1 MKKFRTCILSMF
13 FCMAMPHLQA
23 QTKVIAHRGFW
34 NTEGSAQ
41 NSLTSLRKAAEA
53 RLYGSE
59 FDVQM
64 TADSIIV
71 VNHDNAIGGYII
83 EKTPYSKIK
92 SLKIKNGEYL
102 PTLQSY
108 LKEAQELDIRLILE
122 IKPHST
128 KTRDDVAVKK
138 IVNMVRSMGLEK
150 QTEYISFSMNICE
163 RLVEETLGQSEIFY
177 LNGDMSPLSV
187 KAKGLTGIDYHYK
200 VFQKNPEWIKEA
212 HDCGLKVNTWT
223 VNQEN
228 TLKKMVSMNVDFIT
242 TDNPLEATKIITE
255 NK

>member
-1 MKKFRTCILSMF
+1 
-13 FCMAMPHLQA
+13 
-23 QTKVIAHRGFW
+23 
-34 NTEGSAQ
+34 
-41 NSLTSLRKAAEA
+41 
-53 RLYGSE
+53 
-59 FDVQM
+59 
-64 TADSIIV
+64 
-71 VNHDNAIGGYII
+71 
-83 EKTPYSKIK
+83 
-92 SLKIKNGEYL
+92 
-102 PTLQSY
+102 
-108 LKEAQELDIRLILE
+108 
-122 IKPHST
+122 
-128 KTRDDVAVKK
+128 
-138 IVNMVRSMGLEK
+138 MVRSMGLEK

-163 RLVEETLGQSEIFY
+163 RLVEETQGQSEIFY